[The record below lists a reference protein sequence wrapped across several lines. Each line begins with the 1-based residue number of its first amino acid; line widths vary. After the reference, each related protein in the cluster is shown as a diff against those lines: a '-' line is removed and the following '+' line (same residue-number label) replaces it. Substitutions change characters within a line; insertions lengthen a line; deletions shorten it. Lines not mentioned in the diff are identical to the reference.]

1 MYAFFCKKTKTK
13 GEVTMFGRV
22 SKENGEIKEN
32 LIYLD
37 GTGVLERISREV
49 GVNNFRQ
56 KLCTIGHRS

>member
-1 MYAFFCKKTKTK
+1 MYAFFCKKQKQS
-13 GEVTMFGRV
+13 EVTMFGRV

-32 LIYLD
+32 VIYLD

-56 KLCTIGHRS
+56 KQCTIGHRS

>member
-1 MYAFFCKKTKTK
+1 
-13 GEVTMFGRV
+13 MFGRV

-32 LIYLD
+32 VIYLD

-56 KLCTIGHRS
+56 KQCTIGHRLKVCSTYITSYMIYSN